1 MQGEQ
6 LTLFDDFEIPE
17 TLPCPFKGRRVCVT
31 GTFAQGRQALRSTL
45 LRLGASEVKYDKL
58 QRNTHFLLVGDN
70 PNAEAISYWQL
81 YVHDGYNIK
90 RLGAED
96 LQEIQG
102 GHYTNYQMPEELTKN
117 LLLTREHLFWQA
129 PEIEGLKNQRLTS
142 PVSLDGNA
150 SLYGREIYVHTS
162 IPQAMPA
169 LGQLL
174 GCLGAYANTEMDETT
189 DSILIPQSMPEE
201 ICHSIEEY
209 YNASKATLFNIPFII
224 LEDLLIYI
232 KERAKMFPD
241 EAISKLLNNL
251 EKSKT

>member
-6 LTLFDDFEIPE
+6 LTLFDDFEIPK

-31 GTFAQGRQALRSTL
+31 GTFAQGRQALRSML
-45 LRLGASEVKYDKL
+45 LRMGATEVKYDKL

-70 PNAEAISYWQL
+70 PNAEAINYWQL

-90 RLGAED
+90 RLSAED
-96 LQEIQG
+96 LMEIQG
-102 GHYTNYQMPEELTKN
+102 GHYTNYQMPEELTKE

-129 PEIEGLKNQRLTS
+129 PEIDGLKNQRLPS
-142 PVSLDGNA
+142 PVSLHGNA
-150 SLYGREIYVHTS
+150 SIYGREIYVHTS
-162 IPQAMPA
+162 ILQAMPA

-174 GCLGAYANTEMDETT
+174 GCLGAYANTEMDEMT
-189 DSILIPQSMPEE
+189 DSILIPGSMPKA

-224 LEDLLIYI
+224 LEDLITYI
-232 KERAKMFPD
+232 RERVTMFPD
-241 EAISKLLNNL
+241 EAISQLLENL
-251 EKSKT
+251 DKK